1 MPNSGGELKL
11 HLSTIN
17 VTKTLA
23 IGYCVPE
30 NATIE
35 VQLNWQFLEA
45 SIMASFMVC
54 ERKNCRCSWV
64 PVN

>member
-35 VQLNWQFLEA
+35 VQLREGCQEQMLP
-45 SIMASFMVC
+45 
-54 ERKNCRCSWV
+54 KCRHCLNGGGV
-64 PVN
+64 